1 MDKSDSKSIDK
12 AISEAFFKA
21 MEELKA
27 VIEGENEVLA
37 RGLPNT
43 ILELKARKAALQA
56 QCTALLLEVSDD
68 VQALALDQALL
79 DQLAMV
85 TQDMRRLTDENSKL
99 VKEATQATRRRVDA
113 VMAAIQM
120 AAGDEDD
127 SLDALMK
134 RSSSGRHKGDVKD

>member
-1 MDKSDSKSIDK
+1 MDESDIKSVDK

-79 DQLAMV
+79 DQLATV

-134 RSSSGRHKGDVKD
+134 RGSSDRHKGDVKD